1 MNVILKRVYHL
12 TIRESIP
19 FFLGLELKGEKMSN
33 KETITSDVT
42 GKTYCVSEVVRIL
55 NIQQII
61 AYLKYG
67 VELLDIYPSSDYET
81 GKPLLVCLFDRESS
95 KKAYDLWCKRQLN

>member
-1 MNVILKRVYHL
+1 
-12 TIRESIP
+12 
-19 FFLGLELKGEKMSN
+19 MSN

-61 AYLKYG
+61 AY
-67 VELLDIYPSSDYET
+67 
-81 GKPLLVCLFDRESS
+81 
-95 KKAYDLWCKRQLN
+95 

>member
-1 MNVILKRVYHL
+1 MILKRVYHL

>member
-1 MNVILKRVYHL
+1 MNVIFKRVYHL

>member
-1 MNVILKRVYHL
+1 
-12 TIRESIP
+12 
-19 FFLGLELKGEKMSN
+19 MSN

-95 KKAYDLWCKRQLN
+95 KKAYDLWCKRQLNQKKEQ

>member
-1 MNVILKRVYHL
+1 
-12 TIRESIP
+12 
-19 FFLGLELKGEKMSN
+19 MSN
-33 KETITSDVT
+33 RETITSDVT
-42 GKTYCVSEVVRIL
+42 GKTYYVSEVVRIL

-81 GKPLLVCLFDRESS
+81 GKPLLVCLFNREAS
-95 KKAYDLWCKRQLN
+95 KKAYDLWCKRELD

>member
-1 MNVILKRVYHL
+1 
-12 TIRESIP
+12 
-19 FFLGLELKGEKMSN
+19 MSN

-67 VELLDIYPSSDYET
+67 VELLDIYPSCDYET
-81 GKPLLVCLFDRESS
+81 GKPLLVCLFNREAS
-95 KKAYDLWCKRQLN
+95 KKAYDLWCKRQLD